1 MTDNNFQPPYG
12 WTAPS
17 PDEVTYSFGEA
28 KFGTG
33 PNDIPPNPTGS
44 AGGEDEYH
52 SDYVAADSERGPAK
66 VTKGKGSYGGTDDYL
81 PEAGDKDPG
90 DTGTIDLP
98 VGHVVTEDG
107 MAQGRKY
114 YVVQDI
120 KSEKYYGVVP
130 NFKEGKQYKSGM
142 KPDRTSAVGDIFRA
156 LSASLPDS
164 ALAQLRDRYPETPP
178 LSHVYA

>member
-1 MTDNNFQPPYG
+1 MDAPYG
-12 WTAPS
+12 WKSLNPES
-17 PDEVTYSFGEA
+17 VTYEFGEA

-33 PNDIPPNPTGS
+33 PNDIPSNPTGS

-52 SDYVAADSERGPAK
+52 SDYVAADSGRGPAK
-66 VTKGKGSYGGTDDYL
+66 VTGGHGSYGGTDDYR
-81 PEAGDKDPG
+81 PERDSKDPG

-98 VGHVVTEDG
+98 VGHIVTEDG

-142 KPDRTSAVGDIFRA
+142 KPDRTSAVGDVFRA
-156 LSASLPDS
+156 LSATLPDS
-164 ALAQLRDRYPETPP
+164 ALAQLRERYPETPALP
-178 LSHVYA
+178 NVYD

>member
-1 MTDNNFQPPYG
+1 MDAPYG
-12 WTAPS
+12 WKSLDPES
-17 PDEVTYSFGEA
+17 VTYEFGEA

-33 PNDIPPNPTGS
+33 PNDIPSNPTGS

-52 SDYVAADSERGPAK
+52 SSDVAADSERGPAK
-66 VTKGKGSYGGTDDYL
+66 VTGGNGSYGGTDDYR

-98 VGHVVTEDG
+98 VGHIVTEDG

-142 KPDRTSAVGDIFRA
+142 KPDRTSAVGDVFRA
-156 LSASLPDS
+156 LSATLPDS
-164 ALAQLRDRYPETPP
+164 ALAQLRERYPETPALP
-178 LSHVYA
+178 NVYD